1 MEKCALYLVKDG
13 RTGATKIGISN
24 DPERRLGQISS
35 SYYVSGAQIIKTTW
49 FTNRDEAQRWETNF
63 HRKYAAQRS
72 DVQGGREWF
81 DLSDDQVRSF
91 IEWMDAST
99 NKRSL
104 QILKLEAMVTKKPE
118 KLQSDRMSRAFTVAF
133 GGSIFFI
140 GTLLSGNFGVF
151 FLLVIAVLAIG
162 YTAPSETS
170 QSALYLPSGN
180 RVDEKVIPVSEYKIM
195 NLWDERVHRLS
206 GVKSHSWNFPA
217 SITKEQASDFY
228 ARAYKSYEK
237 GPARR

>member
-72 DVQGGREWF
+72 DSQGGREWF
-81 DLSDDQVRSF
+81 NLSDIQVQSF
-91 IEWMDAST
+91 IEWMQAST
-99 NKRSL
+99 DKRAL
-104 QILKLEAMVTKKPE
+104 KALKLEVTLKKKPE
-118 KLQSDRMSRAFTVAF
+118 QLQSDRFSRGFFVAF

-140 GTLLSGNFGVF
+140 AALGMGEFGIFF
-151 FLLVIAVLAIG
+151 FLVAAVLVAA
-162 YTAPSETS
+162 YTAPTETS
-170 QSALYLPSGN
+170 KSSVYLLNGN
-180 RVDEKVIPVSEYKIM
+180 SVDEKVIPVSEYKIM
-195 NLWDERVHRLS
+195 NLWDERVYRP
-206 GVKSHSWNFPA
+206 V
-217 SITKEQASDFY
+217 
-228 ARAYKSYEK
+228 SYTHLTL
-237 GPARR
+237 PTIYSV